1 VKQGKREKRRE
12 KRKRANIY
20 EVTCEV
26 IGKNRDEK
34 CWKEER
40 SVVVFKPTGVQRK
53 ALALLKSGAKH
64 ILLFGG
70 SRSGKTTVLVM
81 AVIFRALRYAGS
93 RHLICRYRAKD
104 ARSSVLRE
112 TLFPRLDNTVGKG
125 GYRYLAHESMI
136 TLFNGSEIWIG
147 GLGDR
152 EQADKILGHEY
163 NTIYFNEISQ
173 LSYAAVTTAYSR
185 LAMRVQ
191 GCRNLFFYDCNPGS
205 PLHWAYKIFVLKK
218 TFLTGEPLEKPELY
232 QSMTLNPE
240 DNRDNLPEDY
250 IADILDALPEKQ
262 RARFRDGLWVKA
274 EGVVYDRFD
283 ETMIVGTAD
292 LPKEFDRFAAGQDF
306 GLNVTFVKIGWVGDV
321 VYVIGDYGA
330 FNMTARSFND
340 ELAARGLL
348 DCAVLPMPVYCDP
361 AGGERIQEITGGVKA
376 NNSVESGI
384 DFINAKIERKQFFVC
399 ENCTGVLSEIWDY
412 CRDEAGEIVKTN
424 DHYMDALRYAVFSDV
439 RRGVVMI

>member
-1 VKQGKREKRRE
+1 MG
-12 KRKRANIY
+12 
-20 EVTCEV
+20 T
-26 IGKNRDEK
+26 
-34 CWKEER
+34 
-40 SVVVFKPTGVQRK
+40 SVLFKPTAIQRK

-81 AVIFRALRYAGS
+81 AIIYRALRFAGS

-112 TLFPRLDNTVGKG
+112 TLIPWLNNTVGKN
-125 GYRYLAHESMI
+125 GYTYLAHESMI

-163 NTIYFNEISQ
+163 CTIYFNEISQ

-191 GCRNLFFYDCNPGS
+191 GCKNLFYYDCNPGS
-205 PLHWAYKIFVLKK
+205 PLHWAFKIFVLKRQ
-218 TFLTGEPLEKPELY
+218 FLSGEPLEKSELY
-232 QSMTLNPE
+232 QSMILNPE

-250 IADILDALPEKQ
+250 ISDILDVLPEKQ
-262 RARFRDGLWVKA
+262 KARFRDGLWVKA
-274 EGVVYDRFD
+274 EGVIYDKFD
-283 ETMIVGTAD
+283 ETMILKAD
-292 LPKEFDRFAAGQDF
+292 ELPEQYDRLAAGQDF
-306 GLNVTFVKIGWVGDV
+306 GLNITFVKIGWLGDV
-321 VYVIGDYGA
+321 IYVLGDYGA
-330 FNMTARSFND
+330 FNMTTQSFN
-340 ELAARGLL
+340 EEVTARGLFAANGGAMS
-348 DCAVLPMPVYCDP
+348 DGFSVFCDP

-384 DFINAKIERKQFFVC
+384 DFISAKIERKQFFVC
-399 ENCTGVLSEIWDY
+399 EKCTGVLSEIWDY
-412 CRDEAGEIVKTN
+412 CRDEAGQIVKVN
-424 DHYMDALRYAVFSDV
+424 DHFLDALRYAVFSSV
-439 RRGVVMI
+439 QQGVIFA